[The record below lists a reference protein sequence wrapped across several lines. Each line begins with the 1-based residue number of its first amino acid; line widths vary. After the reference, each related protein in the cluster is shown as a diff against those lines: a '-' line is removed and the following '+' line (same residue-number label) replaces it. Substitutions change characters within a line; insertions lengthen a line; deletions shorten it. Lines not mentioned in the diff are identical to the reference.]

1 MKHAMIQKKDTQ
13 QLRIL
18 AFFFSS
24 FVLDKKPDVWGG
36 ERAFIELIQQL
47 KAHIVFDVFE
57 KRSSILRPLVKNG
70 IGNLFEVNGVI
81 QAFFKILNF
90 RLHALYHYNVIYAYN
105 NAFTNVISAFLASKI
120 LAKPFIINIFH
131 VEKYQMKPFFPGY
144 KTARNL
150 YGFNRRSAISV
161 NLIWPLIR
169 KILTY
174 ANAITVPSKATSND
188 LQSMGICKEK
198 IFVIPLGLE
207 HERIE
212 HPLKK
217 IPRKEFDGIYIGR
230 ISPNKGIFDTLHSW
244 KIVVT
249 DKPKAQLA
257 IVNGKGNPHLDIFLK
272 KHELCKNVILF
283 DRLSTVELTNVLLKS
298 QLLIIPSY
306 TEGFSFT
313 VGKALLHRVPV
324 IAYNIPVLCE
334 IYGSFPQITLVK
346 EGDIESL
353 AIELLQNI
361 SKKSPINWDS
371 TQSKLLETYSWYGT
385 ANAFYSLLSQLT

>member
-13 QLRIL
+13 KLRIL

-24 FVLDKKPDVWGG
+24 FALDKKPDVWGG

-47 KAHIVFDVFE
+47 KAQIVFDVFE
-57 KRSSILRPLVKNG
+57 KRSSILRLLFQNS

-81 QAFFKILNF
+81 QAFLKILSF
-90 RLHALYHYNVIYAYN
+90 RLYASYYYNVIYAYN

-120 LAKPFIINIFH
+120 LAKPFIINVFH

-150 YGFNRRSAISV
+150 YGFNRRSAVSV

-169 KILTY
+169 RILTY
-174 ANAITVPSKATSND
+174 AYAITVPSKATSSD
-188 LQSMGICKEK
+188 LQSMGICQKK

-212 HPLKK
+212 HPLKTVL
-217 IPRKEFDGIYIGR
+217 RKEFDGIYIGR

-249 DKPKAQLA
+249 DKPSVKLA
-257 IVNGKGNPHLDIFLK
+257 IVNGKGDQKLDIFLK
-272 KHELCKNVILF
+272 KHNLNKNVVLF
-283 DRLSTVELTNVLLKS
+283 DRLSTLELTNVLLRSK
-298 QLLIIPSY
+298 LLIIPSY

-324 IAYNIPVLCE
+324 VSYNIPVLCE
-334 IYGSFPQITLVK
+334 VYGAFPQITFVQ
-346 EGDIESL
+346 EG
-353 AIELLQNI
+353 AIELLARELLQNL
-361 SKKSPINWDS
+361 SKETPTNWLS
-371 TQSKLLETYSWYGT
+371 TQSSLLETYSWRHT
-385 ANAFYSLLSQLT
+385 ANTFYNLLVALN